1 MNNRNLYIK
10 ARGAA
15 IASEKAFVISVKT
28 DNPGTSLAN
37 QFTVPTT
44 GIGYAYTI
52 QTSDGQTI
60 TANTG
65 DKTITFPS
73 AGTYDLKITGNFPRI
88 YFNNGGDRL
97 KLIDIKNWGIIF
109 WTSMENA
116 FFGCNS
122 ITTLTAT
129 DAPNLTNV
137 ISLSG
142 MFSTCRNLLKIDVR
156 FWDVSTVKNMF
167 IMFID
172 CNVLNSLGVD
182 NWDTSKVTDMGA
194 LFNRCNN
201 INPEVQNWN
210 TSSVISVS
218 NAFKQ
223 NNSFNRSLSNWDISK
238 VTNMTGLL
246 ESASGMSTVNYDST
260 LISWANQTPKMGIST
275 SFGGSKYTLG
285 GSAAAARQ
293 TLISTYEWTIVDGG
307 GI

>member
-1 MNNRNLYIK
+1 MSKYYRVLLGSKN
-10 ARGAA
+10 
-15 IASEKAFVISVKT
+15 AFIITVKT
-28 DNPGTSLAN
+28 DNAGTSGTN
-37 QFTVPTT
+37 QFTIPT
-44 GIGYAYTI
+44 IDSGYAYTI

-60 TANTG
+60 TGNNG
-65 DKTITFPS
+65 NKTITFPT
-73 AGTYDLKITGNFPRI
+73 AGTYDVKITGNFPRI

-97 KLIDIKNWGIIF
+97 KLIDIKNWGRIF

-156 FWDVSTVKNMF
+156 FWDVSTIKNMF

-194 LFNRCNN
+194 LFNRCTN
-201 INPEVQNWN
+201 INPEVQNWD
-210 TSSVISVS
+210 TSSLIESS
-218 NAFKQ
+218 NTFKQ

-238 VTNMTGLL
+238 ITDMSGLL
-246 ESASGMSTVNYDST
+246 DSAYGMSTVNYDST
-260 LISWANQTPKMGIST
+260 LISWANQMPKMGVST

-293 TLISTYEWTIVDGG
+293 ILISTYGWTIIDGG